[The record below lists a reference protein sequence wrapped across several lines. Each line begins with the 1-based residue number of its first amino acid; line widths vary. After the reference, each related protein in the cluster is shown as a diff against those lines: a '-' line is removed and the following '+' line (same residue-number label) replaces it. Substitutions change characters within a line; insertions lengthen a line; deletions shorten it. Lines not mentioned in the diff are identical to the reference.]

1 MLSFA
6 AAGPTKARRSASP
19 SPSRAAFR
27 APAYLTATA
36 TAATATTTTATTA
49 TTATHPNP
57 VVDDNDDDDDEHSV
71 EGNGNNA
78 SAAAVASVLRSR
90 SHHLSLPS
98 ALLPVPPLLVHTR
111 NHSPAPPVPFPG
123 APRASID
130 SHSLST
136 PSSPAPLTL
145 PRRAFPPTPAHISN
159 PLAMASSRSVS
170 QRSFRVS
177 SPPAPAG
184 SQTSPSYQLQSPPL
198 PDAGPKTFNLFA
210 VSLVPSGFSPPRN
223 YQSGSVFQF
232 SEGRAS
238 RSDVDEMN
246 QRSSA
251 TVTDDQDDGDADS
264 LDGPQSATTKNMIGV
279 DDVADNVPLFASL
292 PRRGMFRSA
301 KQPPS
306 SPPSKQVFPDIS
318 PADAK
323 PSKHGTNMNKSNSD
337 DDEAPLGI
345 ILMQQKQQQLQQQQQ
360 EQQQHQQQHLTN
372 SRVKSPVK
380 GQDSEDDDLPLAR
393 FQAEHAPL
401 NVERPGRRPTRARRK
416 SSAQQAQQL
425 QISAEATYP
434 PPPEPDDK
442 QLAPKLSPLPRKIT
456 TRIYIENTKAYK
468 TVILTDSLQADAVVS
483 ELFAVAGN
491 SISRDNVDDS
501 MWTLFEVCPDFG
513 IERPLRDWEVVSNI
527 IDAWDPTNTAN
538 YLMLKP
544 YAFRNTLMTRSI
556 IGKWPKVEGRFDVEI
571 KSGKFRRRYISLRE
585 DAIYYKERETD
596 SEAMFAENPNL
607 FAEYENIPA
616 RSAPPLRQPLSLG
629 NTQTGVPGSKL
640 VQELNTENV
649 LIPST
654 SLLGRS
660 LSVARKPS
668 DAMPQAQHTLLSF
681 SPKVPEKQENAAQ
694 LSRQIDRTETMK
706 LAANKPLL
714 SFEKEPNNDNQPL
727 AQMPLRRSG
736 TTLLTFPSQKRAFS
750 HPIAAAPLAEVDN
763 SFPIDSAV
771 FEACDMP
778 LSTTRT
784 AIEAYDEASLR
795 EIQRFL
801 NRSWEEEMA
810 AVAADLDEISKQM
823 RQKSGVP
830 ATVSPQE
837 AMSPTSQKSTA
848 QMLAGG
854 DIRLKTKQRL
864 FPQQEMQP
872 SVDTQAKGGTSSAK
886 TYNTQRA
893 QVAPILPSQQLHRSR
908 SQRMT
913 GSVGAGATA
922 PTQSHGIGAGGG
934 PKIGNSGPLIDLG
947 NVHNCTVCGCS
958 EFKTIFGQNG
968 VVMRDGRKVCG
979 NCRHAAHRF

>member
-1 MLSFA
+1 MLDGEAQPPQSPPLPMLSFA
-6 AAGPTKARRSASP
+6 AAGPTKARRAESP

-36 TAATATTTTATTA
+36 TAASSATATTTTATTA
-49 TTATHPNP
+49 ATASHPNP
-57 VVDDNDDDDDEHSV
+57 VVDDDDDDDEHSV

-130 SHSLST
+130 SPSLST

-491 SISRDNVDDS
+491 SISRDNVDDP
-501 MWTLFEVCPDFG
+501 MLTLFEVCPDFG
-513 IERPLRDWEVVSNI
+513 IERPLRDWEVG
-527 IDAWDPTNTAN
+527 
-538 YLMLKP
+538 
-544 YAFRNTLMTRSI
+544 AF
-556 IGKWPKVEGRFDVEI
+556 F
-571 KSGKFRRRYISLRE
+571 F
-585 DAIYYKERETD
+585 
-596 SEAMFAENPNL
+596 FQFFNL
-607 FAEYENIPA
+607 HDILAGCLEHNRCMGSDKY
-616 RSAPPLRQPLSLG
+616 
-629 NTQTGVPGSKL
+629 SKL
-640 VQELNTENV
+640 
-649 LIPST
+649 
-654 SLLGRS
+654 
-660 LSVARKPS
+660 
-668 DAMPQAQHTLLSF
+668 
-681 SPKVPEKQENAAQ
+681 
-694 LSRQIDRTETMK
+694 
-706 LAANKPLL
+706 
-714 SFEKEPNNDNQPL
+714 
-727 AQMPLRRSG
+727 
-736 TTLLTFPSQKRAFS
+736 S
-750 HPIAAAPLAEVDN
+750 HA
-763 SFPIDSAV
+763 
-771 FEACDMP
+771 
-778 LSTTRT
+778 
-784 AIEAYDEASLR
+784 
-795 EIQRFL
+795 
-801 NRSWEEEMA
+801 
-810 AVAADLDEISKQM
+810 
-823 RQKSGVP
+823 
-830 ATVSPQE
+830 
-837 AMSPTSQKSTA
+837 
-848 QMLAGG
+848 
-854 DIRLKTKQRL
+854 
-864 FPQQEMQP
+864 
-872 SVDTQAKGGTSSAK
+872 
-886 TYNTQRA
+886 
-893 QVAPILPSQQLHRSR
+893 
-908 SQRMT
+908 
-913 GSVGAGATA
+913 
-922 PTQSHGIGAGGG
+922 
-934 PKIGNSGPLIDLG
+934 
-947 NVHNCTVCGCS
+947 
-958 EFKTIFGQNG
+958 
-968 VVMRDGRKVCG
+968 
-979 NCRHAAHRF
+979 